1 VLVKEALEA
10 GGTEGDNIAVAVA
23 QLPADN
29 TYKMLIYIIL
39 AVITTALLVG
49 TGLWYF
55 LTGRATSPA
64 PIESSKTEMTA
75 IGLETSTKMETT
87 NQ

>member
-1 VLVKEALEA
+1 MLKKLLPTDSSLKTRAKGLVKEALEA

-29 TYKMLIYIIL
+29 TYKRLIYIIL

-55 LTGRATSPA
+55 LTGRSTSPA
-64 PIESSKTEMTA
+64 PIEFF
-75 IGLETSTKMETT
+75 
-87 NQ
+87 QD